1 MIESRALLLSVAV
14 ERFRISLATALASG
28 AILAG
33 VLCAQVGEHKRR
45 EPTSETETS
54 ATPSPKPK
62 KSPTPAAKAKAGN
75 HAPSASPYANARAEI
90 SEKEVGQRSIRQI
103 CKIKVRSKTRG
114 NAKAEKNTAAASRKR
129 AHHGRD
135 RKPATTGDCCT
146 NTGALATT
154 SGSARRFSAWA
165 SAGCHRKIRHRGGPG
180 IGTSAITAA
189 APIRFV
195 AVESSS
201 HLPLPDKLRN

>member
-1 MIESRALLLSVAV
+1 MIESCALLLSVAV
-14 ERFRISLATALASG
+14 ERFRISLAAALASG

-33 VLCAQVGEHKRR
+33 VLCAQVSEHKRH
-45 EPTSETETS
+45 EPSSETETS

-75 HAPSASPYANARAEI
+75 HKASAS
-90 SEKEVGQRSIRQI
+90 
-103 CKIKVRSKTRG
+103 SKTKRRHTPTPEPKS
-114 NAKAEKNTAAASRKR
+114 AKKKSGKEASASRKR

-154 SGSARRFSAWA
+154 SGSTRRFSAWA

-189 APIRFV
+189 APIRFM